1 MRNFSVNP
9 INLKSSIPLRGNEDA
24 NPLEHNVKWNEMQQQ
39 RELAS
44 KECAYATRA
53 TAMAQILTGSNLK
66 YTTTPKEYVDGLIK
80 QGKIPNK
87 HFYVQDDTVAE
98 APCKVTRVVE
108 LNSDGE
114 RMKETVFC
122 RDNKYSGSWTE
133 QYFYNPKYDHEYK
146 SVTYEKDGGISL
158 QNYDVLGGIIID
170 THVYRADGSLEYYEN
185 YQTDKGVHLSKGRK
199 ETHYDLKDADG
210 NNVKRGYDDY
220 GNLLYELK

>member
-1 MRNFSVNP
+1 MHNFSVNP
-9 INLKSSIPLRGNEDA
+9 ISLKSCIPFKGNEDV
-24 NPLEHNVKWNEMQQQ
+24 NPLANNTKWNEMEQQ

-44 KECAYATRA
+44 KECAYATKA
-53 TAMAQILTGSNLK
+53 TAMAQVLTGSNLK
-66 YTTTPKEYVDGLIK
+66 FTTTPKEYTDGLIK

-87 HFYVQDDTVAE
+87 HFYVEEDTVYE
-98 APCKVTRVVE
+98 EPCKVTRVME

-114 RMKETVFC
+114 RIKETCFC

-133 QYFYNPKYDHEYK
+133 QTFYNPKYGHSYK
-146 SVTYEKDGGISL
+146 SITYKKDGGMYIH
-158 QNYDVLGGIIID
+158 NYNAVTDRLMD
-170 THVYRADGSLEYYEN
+170 LNVYRPDGSLEYYEN
-185 YQTDKGVHLSKGRK
+185 YETNEGVHLSKGRK